1 MRTHTIF
8 AVLKRNLMS
17 YFSGVLGYL
26 FIVVFVIAAASSAFN
41 AQFFTNNLA
50 NLDQLTAAFPY
61 LLLFII
67 PAITMTSW
75 AEEKRLGTDE
85 LLFTLPA
92 TDFEILLGKFLSLVV
107 VYGVALAFSLTQL
120 IVLGYYADPDWGLLL
135 TTYFGYW
142 LAGSTLISLG
152 MFASVLTSSVTV
164 AFVLGAA
171 ICAVPIFIGH
181 LATSRPVLENPTFAD
196 SITDALNGFCSELS
210 LGERLNEFAI
220 GVVPFSGLVYFLSLI
235 VFSLYLN
242 AVFIGRRHWVS
253 DQQGLPV
260 GGHFAVRIVCLLVA
274 LLAGNSVVTT
284 ASEALGLRFDMTG
297 EKLYTLS
304 DTTHELVGKIENKV
318 TIQAFISPEVPRD
331 YVGQQTRLKG
341 LLRQY
346 DRMSKQIEV
355 RFVEVTP
362 FSEAAE
368 EAEHF
373 GIVPTPVQSEVD
385 GRFQRVDVFMGA
397 VISGAYDEV
406 IVPFFDIGTSVEYE
420 LTRSVRTVSQEER
433 LTVGM
438 LRTDAKVNGGF
449 DMSSMRSSAEWR
461 IQRELKK
468 QYKVVEVSPDSKI
481 VDEIDVLIAAVPSS
495 LTDPQMANFVDYV
508 KSGKPTLI
516 LDDPLPLIDP
526 RMSPSQAKPPQGG
539 GGGMFGGG
547 QQPAEPRADNGNAGP
562 LMRALDLSWQNDIV
576 VWDQT
581 NPHPTFVDLPPD
593 YVFITPLNGNSEAIS
608 TKSPVTSGL
617 QELLMLY
624 AGRILPPA
632 EDKQILKF
640 EPLLRVGLRTG
651 VSRWS
656 DLMGSS
662 FFGIQPKD
670 PSRVRR
676 TLADEKNVGA
686 TVAAHITGEKGE
698 NHKINAIYVADVD
711 IVSDALFNVV
721 QSDMHGLKLDNVKFI
736 LNCVDVLAG
745 DTSYVDLRKRRPQH
759 RTLKEVQKE
768 ADQFRENSQE
778 QREQAEKEAEEAL
791 KKVTGELD
799 KEIER
804 IDADE
809 TLTLIEKRQ
818 RMEIATQRKQR
829 ELDVEK
835 ANIDRDKAEKLEQ
848 LKAREQRQIKQA
860 ENNFRF
866 WAVILPPLP
875 SIFLGMFVLG
885 LRLMAEQKDIE
896 EVRRLSRQ

>member
-1 MRTHTIF
+1 MRTHAIF

-50 NLDQLTAAFPY
+50 NLDQLTEAFPY

-67 PAITMTSW
+67 PAITMTAW

-92 TDFEILLGKFLSLVV
+92 TDFEILLGKYFSLII
-107 VYGVALAFSLTQL
+107 VYGIALAFSLTQL
-120 IVLGYYADPDWGLLL
+120 FVLGYYADPDWGLLL

-164 AFVLGAA
+164 AFVLGAT

-181 LATSRPVLENPTFAD
+181 LVTSRPAIENPTFSDRA
-196 SITDALNGFCSELS
+196 TDMFNSFCSELS
-210 LGERLNEFAI
+210 LGERLGEFAI
-220 GVVPFSGLVYFLSLI
+220 GVVPVSGVVYFLSLI
-235 VFSLYLN
+235 IFSLYLN
-242 AVFIGRRHWVS
+242 AVFIGRRHWAS

-304 DTTHELVGKIENKV
+304 DTTHELVSKIENKV
-318 TIQAFISPEVPRD
+318 TIQAFISPDVPRD

-346 DRMSKQIEV
+346 DRMSNQIEV
-355 RFVEVTP
+355 RFVDVTP

-373 GIVPTPVQSEVD
+373 GIVATPVQSEVD

-397 VISGAYDEV
+397 VITGSYDEV

-420 LTRSVRTVSQEER
+420 LTRSVRTVSQEDR

-449 DMSSMRSSAEWR
+449 DMSSMRSSPEWR

-468 QYKVVEVSPDSKI
+468 QYKVVEVSPDSNI
-481 VDEIDVLIAAVPSS
+481 EDEIDVLIAAMPSS
-495 LTDPQMANFVDYV
+495 LTDPQLANFVNYV
-508 KSGKPTLI
+508 KSGKPVLV
-516 LDDPLPLIDP
+516 LDDPLPLVDP
-526 RMSPSQAKPPQGG
+526 RMSPSQQKPQQG

-547 QQPAEPRADNGNAGP
+547 QQPPEPRADEGNAGP
-562 LMRALDLSWQNDIV
+562 LVEALGISWQNDSV

-593 YVFITPLNGNSEAIS
+593 YVFITPLNGNPEAIS
-608 TKSPVTSGL
+608 TKTDVTSGL

-624 AGRILPPA
+624 SGRIRPR
-632 EDKQILKF
+632 ENSGLKF
-640 EPLLRVGLRTG
+640 EPLLRIGQRSG
-651 VSRWS
+651 ISKWS
-656 DLMGSS
+656 DLMSPS
-662 FFGIQPKD
+662 FFGMQFQD

-676 TLADEKNVGA
+676 EQTGEADV
-686 TVAAHITGEKGE
+686 VAAHITGEKGE
-698 NHKINAIYVADVD
+698 NHKVNVIYVADVD
-711 IVSDALFNVV
+711 VVSDALFNVV

-745 DTSYVDLRKRRPQH
+745 DTSYVDLRKRRPEH
-759 RTLKEVQKE
+759 RTLKEVQ
-768 ADQFRENSQE
+768 REFSERAGNCGRRS
-778 QREQAEKEAEEAL
+778 RKS
-791 KKVTGELD
+791 
-799 KEIER
+799 IEGCHCR
-804 IDADE
+804 S
-809 TLTLIEKRQ
+809 RQ
-818 RMEIATQRKQR
+818 R
-829 ELDVEK
+829 
-835 ANIDRDKAEKLEQ
+835 N
-848 LKAREQRQIKQA
+848 
-860 ENNFRF
+860 
-866 WAVILPPLP
+866 
-875 SIFLGMFVLG
+875 
-885 LRLMAEQKDIE
+885 
-896 EVRRLSRQ
+896 

>member
-171 ICAVPIFIGH
+171 ICAVPIFIGD
-181 LATSRPVLENPTFAD
+181 LATSRPAIESPTFGD
-196 SITDALNGFCSELS
+196 TMTDLFNSFCSEMS

-220 GVVPFSGLVYFLSLI
+220 GVVPFSGIVYFLSLI
-235 VFSLYLN
+235 IFSLYLN
-242 AVFIGRRHWVS
+242 AVFISRRHWVS

-304 DTTHELVGKIENKV
+304 DTTHELVSKIENKV
-318 TIQAFISPEVPRD
+318 TIQAFISPDVPRD

-346 DRMSKQIEV
+346 DRLSNQIEV

-420 LTRSVRTVSQEER
+420 LTRSVRTVSQEDR

-468 QYKVVEVSPDSKI
+468 QYKVVEIGPDSKI
-481 VDEIDVLIAAVPSS
+481 DDEVDVLIAAMPSS

-516 LDDPLPLIDP
+516 LDDPLPLVDP
-526 RMSPSQAKPPQGG
+526 RMSPSQQKPQQG

-547 QQPAEPRADNGNAGP
+547 QPAEPRADNGNAGP
-562 LMRALDLSWQNDIV
+562 LVDTLDISWQNDAI

-593 YVFITPLNGNSEAIS
+593 YVFITPLNGNPEAIS
-608 TKSPVTSGL
+608 TESDVTSGL

-624 AGRILPPA
+624 SGRIRPR
-632 EDKQILKF
+632 ENSKLKF
-640 EPLLRVGLRTG
+640 EPLLRIGLRSGT
-651 VSRWS
+651 SRWN

-676 TLADEKNVGA
+676 TLTGEADV
-686 TVAAHITGEKGE
+686 VAARITGEKGE
-698 NHKINAIYVADVD
+698 KHKVNVIYVADVD

-759 RTLKEVQKE
+759 RTLKEVQSK
-768 ADQFRENSQE
+768 ADQFRKISQE
-778 QREQAEKEAEEAL
+778 EREKAEKDAEEAL
-791 KKVTGELD
+791 EKVTAELD
-799 KEIER
+799 KEIEK
-804 IDADE
+804 IDSDE

-835 ANIDRDKAEKLEQ
+835 ANIDREKAEKLEQ
-848 LKAREQRQIKQA
+848 LKAREQRQIKQT
-860 ENNFRF
+860 ENDFRF
-866 WAVILPPLP
+866 WAVIFPPIP
-875 SIFLGMFVLG
+875 SILLGMLVLG
-885 LRLMAEQKDIE
+885 LRLTAEQKDIE

>member
-1 MRTHTIF
+1 MRTHAIF

-50 NLDQLTAAFPY
+50 NLDQLTEAFPY

-67 PAITMTSW
+67 PAITMTAW

-92 TDFEILLGKFLSLVV
+92 TDFEILLGKYFSLII
-107 VYGVALAFSLTQL
+107 VYGIALAFSLTQL
-120 IVLGYYADPDWGLLL
+120 FVLGYYADPDWGLLL

-164 AFVLGAA
+164 AFVLGAT

-181 LATSRPVLENPTFAD
+181 LVTSRPAIENPTFSDRA
-196 SITDALNGFCSELS
+196 TDMFNSFCSELS
-210 LGERLNEFAI
+210 LGERLGEFAI
-220 GVVPFSGLVYFLSLI
+220 GVVPVSGVVYFLSLI
-235 VFSLYLN
+235 IFSLYLN
-242 AVFIGRRHWVS
+242 AVFIGRRHWAS

-304 DTTHELVGKIENKV
+304 DTTHELVSKIENKV
-318 TIQAFISPEVPRD
+318 TIQAFISPDVPRD

-346 DRMSKQIEV
+346 DRMSNQIEV
-355 RFVEVTP
+355 RFVDVTP

-373 GIVPTPVQSEVD
+373 GIVATPVQSEVD

-397 VISGAYDEV
+397 VITGSYDEV

-420 LTRSVRTVSQEER
+420 LTRSVRTVSQEDR

-449 DMSSMRSSAEWR
+449 DMSSMRSSPEWR

-468 QYKVVEVSPDSKI
+468 QYKVVEVSPDSNI
-481 VDEIDVLIAAVPSS
+481 EDEIDVLIAAMPSS
-495 LTDPQMANFVDYV
+495 LTDPQLANFVNYV
-508 KSGKPTLI
+508 KSGKPVLV
-516 LDDPLPLIDP
+516 LDDPLPLVDP
-526 RMSPSQAKPPQGG
+526 RMSPSQQKPQQG

-547 QQPAEPRADNGNAGP
+547 QQPPEPRADEGNAGP
-562 LMRALDLSWQNDIV
+562 LVEALGISWQNDSV

-593 YVFITPLNGNSEAIS
+593 YVFITPLNGNPEAIS
-608 TKSPVTSGL
+608 TKTDVTSGL

-624 AGRILPPA
+624 SGRIRPR
-632 EDKQILKF
+632 ENSGLKF
-640 EPLLRVGLRTG
+640 EPLLRIGQRSG
-651 VSRWS
+651 ISKWS
-656 DLMGSS
+656 DLMSPS
-662 FFGIQPKD
+662 FFGMQFQD

-676 TLADEKNVGA
+676 EQTGEADV
-686 TVAAHITGEKGE
+686 VAAHITGEKGE
-698 NHKINAIYVADVD
+698 NHKVNVIYVADVD
-711 IVSDALFNVV
+711 VVSDALFNVV

-745 DTSYVDLRKRRPQH
+745 DTSYVDLRKRRPEH
-759 RTLKEVQKE
+759 RTLKEVQRA
-768 ADQFRENSQE
+768 ADQFRENSQKE
-778 QREQAEKEAEEAL
+778 RETAEEEAEKAL
-791 KKVTGELD
+791 KVVTADLD
-799 KEIER
+799 KEIEK

-809 TLTLIEKRQ
+809 TLSLIEKRQ
-818 RMEIATQRKQR
+818 RMEIARQRKQR

-835 ANIDRDKAEKLEQ
+835 ANIDREKAEKLAQ
-848 LKAREQRQIKQA
+848 LKAREQRQVKQT
-860 ENNFRF
+860 EDSFRF
-866 WAVILPPLP
+866 KAVFFPPIP
-875 SIFLGMFVLG
+875 SILLGMLVLG

>member
-92 TDFEILLGKFLSLVV
+92 TDFEILLGKYLSLVV

-120 IVLGYYADPDWGLLL
+120 FVLGFYADPDWGLLL

-171 ICAVPIFIGH
+171 ICAVPIFIGD
-181 LATSRPVLENPTFAD
+181 LATSRPTIENPTIGDTLSDLFN
-196 SITDALNGFCSELS
+196 SFCSELS

-220 GVVPFSGLVYFLSLI
+220 GVVPFSGIVYFLSLI
-235 VFSLYLN
+235 IFSLYLN
-242 AVFIGRRHWVS
+242 AVFISRRHWVS
-253 DQQGLPV
+253 DQQGMPV
-260 GGHFAVRIVCLLVA
+260 GGHYAVRIVCLLVA

-318 TIQAFISPEVPRD
+318 TIQAFISPDVPRD

-346 DRMSKQIEV
+346 DRMSNQVEV

-373 GIVPTPVQSEVD
+373 GIMPTPVQSEVD

-420 LTRSVRTVSQEER
+420 LTRSVRTVSQEDR

-449 DMSSMRSSAEWR
+449 DMTSMRSSPEWR

-468 QYKVVEVSPDSKI
+468 QYKVVEVSPDSPI
-481 VDEIDVLIAAVPSS
+481 ADEVDVLIAAVPSS
-495 LTDPQMANFVDYV
+495 LTDPQMATLVDYMKAGNPV
-508 KSGKPTLI
+508 LV
-516 LDDPLPLIDP
+516 LDDPLPLVDP
-526 RMSPSQAKPPQGG
+526 RMSPSQQKPPQGG
-539 GGGMFGGG
+539 GGGMFGGQG

-562 LMRALDLSWQNDIV
+562 LVDALDISWQNDAV

-581 NPHPTFVDLPPD
+581 NPHPSFVDLPPD
-593 YVFITPLNGNSEAIS
+593 YVFITPLNGNPEAIS
-608 TKSPVTSGL
+608 TKSDVTSGL

-624 AGRILPPA
+624 SGRIRPRENSKL
-632 EDKQILKF
+632 DF
-640 EPLLRVGLRTG
+640 EPLLRIGLRSGTCQ
-651 VSRWS
+651 WN

-676 TLADEKNVGA
+676 ELTGDADV
-686 TVAAHITGEKGE
+686 VAAHITGEKGE
-698 NHKINAIYVADVD
+698 RHKINAIYVADVD

-759 RTLKEVQKE
+759 RTLKEVQRE
-768 ADQFRENSQE
+768 ADQFRQISQDE
-778 QREQAEKEAEEAL
+778 REKAETEADEAL
-791 KKVTGELD
+791 EEVTGELD
-799 KEIER
+799 KEIEK

-835 ANIDRDKAEKLEQ
+835 ANIDREKAEKLEQ
-848 LKAREQRQIKQA
+848 LKAREQRQIKQT

-866 WAVILPPLP
+866 WAVLFPPIP
-875 SIFLGMFVLG
+875 SILLGMLVLG
-885 LRLMAEQKDIE
+885 LRLTAEQKDIE

>member
-1 MRTHTIF
+1 MRTHAIF

-50 NLDQLTAAFPY
+50 NLDQLTEAFPY

-67 PAITMTSW
+67 PAITMTAW

-92 TDFEILLGKFLSLVV
+92 TDTEILLGKYLSLVI
-107 VYGVALAFSLTQL
+107 VYGIALAFSLTQL
-120 IVLGYYADPDWGLLL
+120 FVLGYYADPDWGLLL

-142 LAGSTLISLG
+142 LAGSALISLG

-171 ICAVPIFIGH
+171 ICAIPIFIGH
-181 LATSRPVLENPTFAD
+181 LVTTRPAIDDPTLGD
-196 SITDALNGFCSELS
+196 RVTDLFNAFCRELS
-210 LGERLNEFAI
+210 LGERLSEFAI

-242 AVFIGRRHWVS
+242 AVFISRRHWVS

-260 GGHFAVRIVCLLVA
+260 GGHFAIRIVCLLIA

-284 ASEALGLRFDMTG
+284 ASEALGLRFDMTAEG
-297 EKLYTLS
+297 LYTLS
-304 DTTHELVGKIENKV
+304 DTTHDLVDKIENKV

-346 DRMSKQIEV
+346 DRMSNQIEV
-355 RFVEVTP
+355 RFVDVTP

-373 GIVPTPVQSEVD
+373 GITATPVQSEVD

-397 VISGAYDEV
+397 VITGAHDEV
-406 IVPFFDIGTSVEYE
+406 VVPFFDIGTSVEYE

-449 DMSSMRSSAEWR
+449 DMSSMRSSPEWR

-481 VDEIDVLIAAVPSS
+481 EEDVDVLIAAMPSS

-508 KSGKPTLI
+508 KSGEPVLI
-516 LDDPLPLIDP
+516 LDDPLPLVDP
-526 RMSPSQAKPPQGG
+526 RMSPSQQKPPQG

-547 QQPAEPRADNGNAGP
+547 GQPAEPRADGGNAGP
-562 LMRALDLSWQNDIV
+562 LVNALGISWQNDAV

-593 YVFITPLNGNSEAIS
+593 YVFITPLNGNPEAIS
-608 TKSPVTSGL
+608 TKSDVTSGL

-624 AGRILPPA
+624 SGRIRPRENSGL
-632 EDKQILKF
+632 DF
-640 EPLLRVGLRTG
+640 EPLLRIGLRSGT
-651 VSRWS
+651 SQWS
-656 DLMGSS
+656 DLMSPS
-662 FFGIQPKD
+662 FFGMQFQD

-676 TLADEKNVGA
+676 EQTGEADV
-686 TVAAHITGEKGE
+686 VAAHITGEKGE
-698 NHKINAIYVADVD
+698 NHKINVIYVADVD

-736 LNCVDVLAG
+736 LNSVDVLAG
-745 DTSYVDLRKRRPQH
+745 DTSYVDLRKRRPEH
-759 RTLKEVQKE
+759 RTLKEVQRE
-768 ADQFRENSQE
+768 ADRFRENAQKE
-778 QREQAEKEAEEAL
+778 REAAEKEADEAL
-791 KKVTGELD
+791 EKVTSELD
-799 KEIER
+799 KEIEK
-804 IDADE
+804 IEADD
-809 TLTLIEKRQ
+809 TLSLIEKRQ
-818 RMEIATQRKQR
+818 RMEIARQRKQR

-835 ANIDRDKAEKLEQ
+835 ANIDREKAEKLEQ
-848 LKAREQRQIKQA
+848 LKAREQRQIKRT
-860 ENNFRF
+860 ENEFRF
-866 WAVILPPLP
+866 WAVIFPPIP
-875 SIFLGMFVLG
+875 SILLGMLVLG
-885 LRLMAEQKDIE
+885 MRLTAEQKDIE

>member
-171 ICAVPIFIGH
+171 ICAIPIFIGH
-181 LATSRPVLENPTFAD
+181 LATSRPVIDNPTFAD
-196 SITDALNGFCSELS
+196 TLAEALNSFCSELS

-220 GVVPFSGLVYFLSLI
+220 GVVPFSGLVYFISLI
-235 VFSLYLN
+235 IFSLYLN
-242 AVFIGRRHWVS
+242 AVFISRRHWPS

-304 DTTHELVGKIENKV
+304 DTTHELVSKIKNKV

-331 YVGQQTRLKG
+331 YVGQQARLKG

-346 DRMSKQIEV
+346 DRMSGEIEV

-397 VISGAYDEV
+397 VISGAFDEV

-420 LTRSVRTVSQEER
+420 LTRSVRTVSQEDR

-449 DMSSMRSSAEWR
+449 DMTSMRSSAEWR

-526 RMSPSQAKPPQGG
+526 RMSPSQQKPPQGG

-547 QQPAEPRADNGNAGP
+547 QQPAEPRADGGNAGP
-562 LMRALDLSWQNDIV
+562 LVDALGISWQNDAV

-593 YVFITPLNGNSEAIS
+593 YVFITPLNGNPEAIS
-608 TKSPVTSGL
+608 TESDVTSGL

-624 AGRILPPA
+624 SGRIRPR
-632 EDKQILKF
+632 ENSGLKF
-640 EPLLRVGLRTG
+640 EPLLRIGMRSGT
-651 VSRWS
+651 SRWS

-676 TLADEKNVGA
+676 ELTGEADV
-686 TVAAHITGEKGE
+686 VAAHITGEKGE
-698 NHKINAIYVADVD
+698 RHKINAIYVADVD
-711 IVSDALFNVV
+711 VVSDALFNVV

-759 RTLKEVQKE
+759 RTLQEVQKK

-778 QREQAEKEAEEAL
+778 QREQAEKEAEDAL
-791 KKVTGELD
+791 EKVTGELD
-799 KEIER
+799 KEIEK
-804 IDADE
+804 IDADK

-818 RMEIATQRKQR
+818 RMEIAAQRKQR
-829 ELDVEK
+829 ELDVQK

-848 LKAREQRQIKQA
+848 LKAREQRQIKQT

>member
-1 MRTHTIF
+1 MRTHVIF

-67 PAITMTSW
+67 PAITMTAW

-92 TDFEILLGKFLSLVV
+92 ADFEILLGKYLSLVV

-120 IVLGYYADPDWGLLL
+120 FVLGYYADPDWGLLL
-135 TTYFGYW
+135 TTYSGYW
-142 LAGSTLISLG
+142 LAGSALISLG

-181 LATSRPVLENPTFAD
+181 LATSRPAIDNPTLVDNA
-196 SITDALNGFCSELS
+196 TDMFNSFCGELS
-210 LGERLNEFAI
+210 LGERLNEFSI
-220 GVVPFSGLVYFLSLI
+220 GVVPFSGMAYFLSLI
-235 VFSLYLN
+235 IFSLYLN
-242 AVFIGRRHWVS
+242 AVFISKRHWVS

-260 GGHFAVRIVCLLVA
+260 SGHFAIRVVCLLVA
-274 LLAGNSVVTT
+274 LLAGNSVITT

-304 DTTHELVGKIENKV
+304 DTTHELVSKIENKV
-318 TIQAFISPEVPRD
+318 TIQAFISPDVPRD

-346 DRMSKQIEV
+346 DRMSSQIEV
-355 RFVEVTP
+355 RFVDVTP

-373 GIVPTPVQSEVD
+373 GITATPVQSEVD

-397 VISGAYDEV
+397 VITGSFDEV

-420 LTRSVRTVSQEER
+420 LTRSVRTVSQKDR

-449 DMSSMRSSAEWR
+449 DMSSMRSSPEWR

-468 QYKVVEVSPDSKI
+468 QYKIVEVSPDSPI
-481 VDEIDVLIAAVPSS
+481 IDQVDVLIAAVPSS
-495 LTDPQMANFVDYV
+495 LTDPQMATFVDYV
-508 KSGKPTLI
+508 KSGKPVLV
-516 LDDPLPLIDP
+516 LDDPLPLVDP
-526 RMSPSQAKPPQGG
+526 RMSPSQQKPQQG

-547 QQPAEPRADNGNAGP
+547 QQPPEPRADEGNAGP
-562 LMRALDLSWQNDIV
+562 LVDALGISWQNDAI

-581 NPHPTFVDLPPD
+581 NPHPSFVDLPQD
-593 YVFITPLNGNSEAIS
+593 YVFITPLNGNPEAIS
-608 TKSPVTSGL
+608 TKSDVTSGL

-624 AGRILPPA
+624 SGRIRPR
-632 EDKQILKF
+632 ENSGLKF
-640 EPLLRVGLRTG
+640 EPLLRIGLKSG
-651 VSRWS
+651 VSKWS
-656 DLMGSS
+656 DLMAPS
-662 FFGIQPKD
+662 FFGMQFQD

-676 TLADEKNVGA
+676 EQTGEADV
-686 TVAAHITGEKGE
+686 VAAHITGEKGE
-698 NHKINAIYVADVD
+698 KHKINVIYVADVD

-759 RTLKEVQKE
+759 RTLTEVQRE
-768 ADQFRENSQE
+768 ADQFREHSQE
-778 QREQAEKEAEEAL
+778 EREKAEKEAEDAL
-791 KKVTGELD
+791 EKVSGDLE
-799 KEIER
+799 KEIEK

-809 TLTLIEKRQ
+809 SLTSLEKRQ
-818 RMEIATQRKQR
+818 RMEIARQRKQR
-829 ELDVEK
+829 ELDVQK
-835 ANIDRDKAEKLEQ
+835 ANIDRDKQEKLSQ
-848 LKAREQRQIKQA
+848 LKAREQRQIKQT
-860 ENNFRF
+860 EDSFRF
-866 WAVILPPLP
+866 WAVIFPPIP
-875 SIFLGMFVLG
+875 SILLGMLVLG
-885 LRLMAEQKDIE
+885 LRLTAEQKDIE

>member
-1 MRTHTIF
+1 MRTHAIF

-50 NLDQLTAAFPY
+50 NLDQLTEAFPY

-67 PAITMTSW
+67 PAITMTAW

-92 TDFEILLGKFLSLVV
+92 TDFEILLGKYLSLVV

-120 IVLGYYADPDWGLLL
+120 VVLGYYADPDWGLLL

-181 LATSRPVLENPTFAD
+181 LVTSRPVLENPTFAD
-196 SITDALNGFCSELS
+196 RATDLFNSFCSELS

-220 GVVPFSGLVYFLSLI
+220 GVVPFSGIVYFLSLI
-235 VFSLYLN
+235 IFSLYLN
-242 AVFIGRRHWVS
+242 AVFISRRHWAS

-260 GGHFAVRIVCLLVA
+260 GGHFAIRIVCLLVA

-297 EKLYTLS
+297 EGLYTLS
-304 DTTHELVGKIENKV
+304 DTTQDLVSKIENKV

-346 DRMSKQIEV
+346 DRMSNQIEV
-355 RFVEVTP
+355 RFVDVTP

-373 GIVPTPVQSEVD
+373 GITATPVQSEVD

-397 VISGAYDEV
+397 VITGSYDEV

-449 DMSSMRSSAEWR
+449 DMSSMRSSPEWR

-468 QYKVVEVSPDSKI
+468 QYKVVEVSPDSPI
-481 VDEIDVLIAAVPSS
+481 VDELDVLIAAMP
-495 LTDPQMANFVDYV
+495 
-508 KSGKPTLI
+508 
-516 LDDPLPLIDP
+516 
-526 RMSPSQAKPPQGG
+526 
-539 GGGMFGGG
+539 
-547 QQPAEPRADNGNAGP
+547 E
-562 LMRALDLSWQNDIV
+562 
-576 VWDQT
+576 
-581 NPHPTFVDLPPD
+581 
-593 YVFITPLNGNSEAIS
+593 
-608 TKSPVTSGL
+608 PVTNAAS
-617 QELLMLY
+617 
-624 AGRILPPA
+624 ASHSPASLPA
-632 EDKQILKF
+632 
-640 EPLLRVGLRTG
+640 R
-651 VSRWS
+651 RW
-656 DLMGSS
+656 
-662 FFGIQPKD
+662 
-670 PSRVRR
+670 
-676 TLADEKNVGA
+676 
-686 TVAAHITGEKGE
+686 
-698 NHKINAIYVADVD
+698 
-711 IVSDALFNVV
+711 
-721 QSDMHGLKLDNVKFI
+721 
-736 LNCVDVLAG
+736 
-745 DTSYVDLRKRRPQH
+745 
-759 RTLKEVQKE
+759 
-768 ADQFRENSQE
+768 
-778 QREQAEKEAEEAL
+778 
-791 KKVTGELD
+791 
-799 KEIER
+799 
-804 IDADE
+804 
-809 TLTLIEKRQ
+809 
-818 RMEIATQRKQR
+818 
-829 ELDVEK
+829 
-835 ANIDRDKAEKLEQ
+835 
-848 LKAREQRQIKQA
+848 
-860 ENNFRF
+860 
-866 WAVILPPLP
+866 
-875 SIFLGMFVLG
+875 
-885 LRLMAEQKDIE
+885 
-896 EVRRLSRQ
+896 

>member
-67 PAITMTSW
+67 PAITMTAW

-171 ICAVPIFIGH
+171 ICAIPIFIGD
-181 LATSRPVLENPTFAD
+181 LATSRPTIENPTFGD
-196 SITDALNGFCSELS
+196 TMTDLFNSFCSEMS

-220 GVVPFSGLVYFLSLI
+220 GVVPFSGIVYFLSLI
-235 VFSLYLN
+235 IFSLYLN
-242 AVFIGRRHWVS
+242 AVFISRRHWVS

-260 GGHFAVRIVCLLVA
+260 GGHYAVRIVCLLVA

-346 DRMSKQIEV
+346 DRMSNQVEV

-373 GIVPTPVQSEVD
+373 GILPTPVQSEVD

-397 VISGAYDEV
+397 VISGAFDEV
-406 IVPFFDIGTSVEYE
+406 VVPFFDIGTSVEYE

-468 QYKVVEVSPDSKI
+468 QYKVVEVSPDSPI
-481 VDEIDVLIAAVPSS
+481 VDEVDVLIAAIPSS
-495 LTDPQMANFVDYV
+495 LTDPQMATLVDYMKAGNPV
-508 KSGKPTLI
+508 LV
-516 LDDPLPLIDP
+516 LDDPLPLVDP
-526 RMSPSQAKPPQGG
+526 RMSPSQQKPPQGG
-539 GGGMFGGG
+539 GGMFGGQG
-547 QQPAEPRADNGNAGP
+547 QQPPEPRADNGNAGP
-562 LMRALDLSWQNDIV
+562 LVDALDISWQNDAV

-593 YVFITPLNGNSEAIS
+593 YVFITPLNGNPEAIS
-608 TKSPVTSGL
+608 TESDVTSGL

-624 AGRILPPA
+624 SGRIRPRENSKL
-632 EDKQILKF
+632 DF
-640 EPLLRVGLRTG
+640 EPLLRIGLRSGT
-651 VSRWS
+651 SRWN

-676 TLADEKNVGA
+676 ELTGEADV
-686 TVAAHITGEKGE
+686 VAAHITGEKGE
-698 NHKINAIYVADVD
+698 KHKINVIYVADVD

-721 QSDMHGLKLDNVKFI
+721 QSDMHGLKLDNVKFM

-759 RTLKEVQKE
+759 RTLKEVQRE
-768 ADQFRENSQE
+768 ADQFRKISQDE
-778 QREQAEKEAEEAL
+778 REKAETEAEEAL
-791 KKVTGELD
+791 EKVTGELD
-799 KEIER
+799 KEIEK
-804 IDADE
+804 IDSDE

-835 ANIDRDKAEKLEQ
+835 ANIDREKAEKLEQ
-848 LKAREQRQIKQA
+848 LKAREQRQIKQT
-860 ENNFRF
+860 ENDFRF
-866 WAVILPPLP
+866 WAVLFPPIP
-875 SIFLGMFVLG
+875 SILLGMLVLG
-885 LRLMAEQKDIE
+885 LRLTAEQKDIE

>member
-67 PAITMTSW
+67 PAITMTAW

-171 ICAVPIFIGH
+171 ICAIPIFIGD
-181 LATSRPVLENPTFAD
+181 LATTRPTIENPTLGD
-196 SITDALNGFCSELS
+196 TLTDLFNSFCSEMS

-220 GVVPFSGLVYFLSLI
+220 GVVPFSGLVYFFSLI
-235 VFSLYLN
+235 IFSLYLN
-242 AVFIGRRHWVS
+242 AVFISRRHWAS

-260 GGHFAVRIVCLLVA
+260 GGHYAVRIICLLIA

-346 DRMSKQIEV
+346 DRMSNQVEV

-373 GIVPTPVQSEVD
+373 GILPTPVQSEVD

-397 VISGAYDEV
+397 VISGAFDEV
-406 IVPFFDIGTSVEYE
+406 VVPFFDIGTSVEYE

-468 QYKVVEVSPDSKI
+468 QYKVVEVSPDSPI
-481 VDEIDVLIAAVPSS
+481 VDEVDVLIAAIPSS
-495 LTDPQMANFVDYV
+495 LTDPQMATLVDYMKAGNPV
-508 KSGKPTLI
+508 LV
-516 LDDPLPLIDP
+516 LDDPLPLVDP
-526 RMSPSQAKPPQGG
+526 RMSPSQQKPPQGG
-539 GGGMFGGG
+539 GGMFGGQG
-547 QQPAEPRADNGNAGP
+547 QQPPEPRADGGNAGP
-562 LMRALDLSWQNDIV
+562 LVDALDISWQNDAV

-593 YVFITPLNGNSEAIS
+593 YVFITPLNGNPEAIS
-608 TKSPVTSGL
+608 TESDVTSGL

-624 AGRILPPA
+624 SGRIRPRENSKL
-632 EDKQILKF
+632 DF
-640 EPLLRVGLRTG
+640 EPLLRIGLRSGT
-651 VSRWS
+651 SRWN

-676 TLADEKNVGA
+676 ELTGEADV
-686 TVAAHITGEKGE
+686 VAAHITGEKGE
-698 NHKINAIYVADVD
+698 KHKINVIYVADVD

-721 QSDMHGLKLDNVKFI
+721 QSDMHGLKLDNVKFM

-745 DTSYVDLRKRRPQH
+745 DTSYVELRKRRPQH
-759 RTLKEVQKE
+759 RTLKEVQRE
-768 ADQFRENSQE
+768 ADQFRKISQDE
-778 QREQAEKEAEEAL
+778 REKAETEAEEAL
-791 KKVTGELD
+791 EKVTGELD
-799 KEIER
+799 KEIEK
-804 IDADE
+804 IDSDE

-835 ANIDRDKAEKLEQ
+835 ANIDREKAEKLEQ
-848 LKAREQRQIKQA
+848 LKAREQRQIKQT
-860 ENNFRF
+860 ENDFRF
-866 WAVILPPLP
+866 WAVLFPPIP
-875 SIFLGMFVLG
+875 SILLGMLVLG
-885 LRLMAEQKDIE
+885 LRLTAEQKDIE

>member
-1 MRTHTIF
+1 M
-8 AVLKRNLMS
+8 
-17 YFSGVLGYL
+17 
-26 FIVVFVIAAASSAFN
+26 
-41 AQFFTNNLA
+41 
-50 NLDQLTAAFPY
+50 
-61 LLLFII
+61 
-67 PAITMTSW
+67 
-75 AEEKRLGTDE
+75 
-85 LLFTLPA
+85 
-92 TDFEILLGKFLSLVV
+92 
-107 VYGVALAFSLTQL
+107 ALAFSLTQL

-171 ICAVPIFIGH
+171 ICAVPIFIGD
-181 LATSRPVLENPTFAD
+181 LATSRPAIESPTFGD
-196 SITDALNGFCSELS
+196 TMTDLFNSFCSEMS

-220 GVVPFSGLVYFLSLI
+220 GVVPFSGIVYFLSLI
-235 VFSLYLN
+235 IFSLYLN
-242 AVFIGRRHWVS
+242 AVFISRRHWVS

-304 DTTHELVGKIENKV
+304 DTTHELVSKIENKV
-318 TIQAFISPEVPRD
+318 TIQAFISPDVPRD

-346 DRMSKQIEV
+346 YRLSNQIEV

-420 LTRSVRTVSQEER
+420 LTRSVRTVSQEDR

-449 DMSSMRSSAEWR
+449 DMSRMRSSAEWR

-468 QYKVVEVSPDSKI
+468 QYKVVEIGPDSKI
-481 VDEIDVLIAAVPSS
+481 DDEVDVLIAAMPSS

-516 LDDPLPLIDP
+516 LDDPLPLVDP
-526 RMSPSQAKPPQGG
+526 RMSPSQQKPQQG

-547 QQPAEPRADNGNAGP
+547 QPAEPRADNGNAGP
-562 LMRALDLSWQNDIV
+562 LVDTLDISWQNDAI

-581 NPHPTFVDLPPD
+581 NPQPTFVDLPPD
-593 YVFITPLNGNSEAIS
+593 YVFITPLNGNPEAIS
-608 TKSPVTSGL
+608 TESDVTSGL

-624 AGRILPPA
+624 SGRIRPR
-632 EDKQILKF
+632 ENSKLKF
-640 EPLLRVGLRTG
+640 EPLLRIGLRSGT
-651 VSRWS
+651 SRWN

-670 PSRVRR
+670 PSRVRL
-676 TLADEKNVGA
+676 TLTGEADV
-686 TVAAHITGEKGE
+686 VAARITGEKGE
-698 NHKINAIYVADVD
+698 KHKVNVIYVADVD

-759 RTLKEVQKE
+759 RTLKEVQSK
-768 ADQFRENSQE
+768 ADQFRKISQE
-778 QREQAEKEAEEAL
+778 EREKAEKDAEEAL
-791 KKVTGELD
+791 EKVTAELD
-799 KEIER
+799 KEIEK
-804 IDADE
+804 IDSDE

-835 ANIDRDKAEKLEQ
+835 ANIDREKAEKLEQ
-848 LKAREQRQIKQA
+848 LKAREQRQIKQT
-860 ENNFRF
+860 ENDFRF
-866 WAVILPPLP
+866 WAVIFPPIP
-875 SIFLGMFVLG
+875 SILLGMLVLG
-885 LRLMAEQKDIE
+885 LRLTAEQKDIE

>member
-181 LATSRPVLENPTFAD
+181 LATSRPAIENPTLGD
-196 SITDALNGFCSELS
+196 TMTDLFNSFCSEMS

-220 GVVPFSGLVYFLSLI
+220 GVVPFSGIVYFLSLI
-235 VFSLYLN
+235 IFSLYLN
-242 AVFIGRRHWVS
+242 AVFISRRHWVS

-304 DTTHELVGKIENKV
+304 DTTHELVSKIENKV
-318 TIQAFISPEVPRD
+318 TIQAFISPDVPRD

-346 DRMSKQIEV
+346 DRLSNQIEV

-373 GIVPTPVQSEVD
+373 GIMPTPVQSEVD

-481 VDEIDVLIAAVPSS
+481 EDEVDVLIAAMPSS

-508 KSGKPTLI
+508 KSGKPVLA
-516 LDDPLPLIDP
+516 LDDPLPLVDP
-526 RMSPSQAKPPQGG
+526 RMSPSQQKPPQG

-547 QQPAEPRADNGNAGP
+547 GQPAEPRADNGNAGP
-562 LMRALDLSWQNDIV
+562 LVDALDISWQNDAI

-593 YVFITPLNGNSEAIS
+593 YVFITPLNGNPEAIS
-608 TKSPVTSGL
+608 TESDVTSGL

-624 AGRILPPA
+624 SGRIRPR
-632 EDKQILKF
+632 ENSKLKF
-640 EPLLRVGLRTG
+640 EPLLRIGLRSGT
-651 VSRWS
+651 SRWN

-676 TLADEKNVGA
+676 TLTGEADV
-686 TVAAHITGEKGE
+686 VAARITGEKGE
-698 NHKINAIYVADVD
+698 KHKVNVIYVADVD

-759 RTLKEVQKE
+759 RTLKEVQSE
-768 ADQFRENSQE
+768 ADKFRKISQE
-778 QREQAEKEAEEAL
+778 EREKAEKDAEEAL
-791 KKVTGELD
+791 EKVTGELD
-799 KEIER
+799 KEIEK
-804 IDADE
+804 IDSDE

-835 ANIDRDKAEKLEQ
+835 ANIDREKAEKLEQ
-848 LKAREQRQIKQA
+848 LKAREQRQIKQT

-866 WAVILPPLP
+866 WAVIFPPIP
-875 SIFLGMFVLG
+875 SILLGMLVLG
-885 LRLMAEQKDIE
+885 LRLTAEQKDIE

>member
-92 TDFEILLGKFLSLVV
+92 TDFEILLGKYLSLVV

-120 IVLGYYADPDWGLLL
+120 FVLGFYADPDWGLLL

-181 LATSRPVLENPTFAD
+181 LATSRPIVEDPSFAEVAGD
-196 SITDALNGFCSELS
+196 MLNSFCSELS

-220 GVVPFSGLVYFLSLI
+220 GVIPFSGLVYFLSLI
-235 VFSLYLN
+235 IFSLYLN
-242 AVFIGRRHWVS
+242 AVFISRRHWAS

-260 GGHFAVRIVCLLVA
+260 GGHVAVRIACLLVA
-274 LLAGNSVVTT
+274 LLTGNSVVTT

-304 DTTHELVGKIENKV
+304 DTTHDLVGKIENKV
-318 TIQAFISPEVPRD
+318 TIQAFISPNVPRD

-346 DRMSKQIEV
+346 DRMSGEIEV

-362 FSEAAE
+362 FSEEAE

-385 GRFQRVDVFMGA
+385 GRFQRVDVFMGT

-420 LTRSVRTVSQEER
+420 LTRSVRTVSQEDR

-449 DMSSMRSSAEWR
+449 DMSSMRSSPEWR

-481 VDEIDVLIAAVPSS
+481 EDEVDVLIAAMPSS
-495 LTDPQMANFVDYV
+495 LTDPQMANFVNYV
-508 KSGKPTLI
+508 KSGKPVLA

-539 GGGMFGGG
+539 GGGGMFGGQG
-547 QQPAEPRADNGNAGP
+547 QQPAEPRADGGNAGP
-562 LMRALDLSWQNDIV
+562 LVDALGISWQNDSI

-581 NPHPTFVDLPPD
+581 NPHPTFVDLPQD
-593 YVFITPLNGNSEAIS
+593 YVFITPLNGNPEAIS
-608 TKSPVTSGL
+608 TESDVTSGL

-624 AGRILPPA
+624 SGRIRPR
-632 EDKQILKF
+632 ENSELKF
-640 EPLLRVGLRTG
+640 EPLLRIGLQSG
-651 VSRWS
+651 NSRWS

-676 TLADEKNVGA
+676 VLTGEADV
-686 TVAAHITGEKGE
+686 VAAHITGNKGE
-698 NHKINAIYVADVD
+698 QHKVNVIYVADVD

-721 QSDMHGLKLDNVKFI
+721 QSDMHGLKLDNVKFV

-759 RTLKEVQKE
+759 RTLKEVQRE
-768 ADQFRENSQE
+768 ADQFRENSLE
-778 QREQAEKEAEEAL
+778 EREKAEKEAEEAL
-791 KKVTGELD
+791 EKVTGELD
-799 KEIER
+799 KVIEK

-809 TLTLIEKRQ
+809 TLSLIEKRQ

-835 ANIDRDKAEKLEQ
+835 ANIDREKAEKLDQ
-848 LKAREQRQIKQA
+848 LKASEQRQIKQT
-860 ENNFRF
+860 ENEFRF
-866 WAVILPPLP
+866 WAVIFPPIP
-875 SIFLGMFVLG
+875 SILLGMLVLG
-885 LRLMAEQKDIE
+885 LRLTAERKDIE

>member
-1 MRTHTIF
+1 MRTHVIF

-67 PAITMTSW
+67 PAITMTAW

-92 TDFEILLGKFLSLVV
+92 TDFEILLGKYFSLIV

-120 IVLGYYADPDWGLLL
+120 FVLGYYADPDWGLLL

-164 AFVLGAA
+164 AFVLGAT
-171 ICAVPIFIGH
+171 ICAVPIFIGD
-181 LATSRPVLENPTFAD
+181 LATTRPVVENPTFIDNA
-196 SITDALNGFCSELS
+196 TDMFNSFCRELS
-210 LGERLNEFAI
+210 LGERLSEFAI
-220 GVVPFSGLVYFLSLI
+220 GVVPFSGMTYFLSLI
-235 VFSLYLN
+235 AFSLYLN
-242 AVFIGRRHWVS
+242 AVFISRRHWTS
-253 DQQGLPV
+253 DQGGLPV
-260 GGHFAVRIVCLLVA
+260 GGHYALRIVCLLIA

-318 TIQAFISPEVPRD
+318 TIQAFISPDVPRD

-346 DRMSKQIEV
+346 DRMSGEIEV
-355 RFVEVTP
+355 RFVDVTP

-373 GIVPTPVQSEVD
+373 GITANPVQSEID
-385 GRFQRVDVFMGA
+385 GRFQRVDVFMGV

-406 IVPFFDIGTSVEYE
+406 IVPFFDVGTSVEYE
-420 LTRSVRTVSQEER
+420 LTRSVRTVSQKDR

-449 DMSSMRSSAEWR
+449 DMSSMRSSPEWR

-468 QYKVVEVSPDSKI
+468 QYKLVEVSPDSAI
-481 VDEIDVLIAAVPSS
+481 SDEVDVLVAAIPSS
-495 LTDPQMANFVDYV
+495 LTDPQMANLVDYI
-508 KSGKPTLI
+508 KSGKPVLV
-516 LDDPLPLIDP
+516 LDDPLPLVDP
-526 RMSPSQAKPPQGG
+526 QMSPSQKKPQQGG
-539 GGGMFGGG
+539 GGGMFGGQG
-547 QQPAEPRADNGNAGP
+547 QQPPEPRADDGNAGP
-562 LMRALDLSWQNDIV
+562 LVDALGISWENDSV

-581 NPHPTFVDLPPD
+581 NPHPTFVDLPQD
-593 YVFITPLNGNSEAIS
+593 YVFITPLNGNPEAIS
-608 TKSPVTSGL
+608 TKSDVTSGL
-617 QELLMLY
+617 QEVLMLY
-624 AGRILPPA
+624 SGRIRPRKNSGL
-632 EDKQILKF
+632 EF
-640 EPLLRVGLRTG
+640 EPLLRIGQRSGT
-651 VSRWS
+651 SKWS
-656 DLMGSS
+656 DLMSPS
-662 FFGIQPKD
+662 FFGMQFKD
-670 PSRVRR
+670 PSQVRR
-676 TLADEKNVGA
+676 EQTGEADV
-686 TVAAHITGEKGE
+686 VAAHITGKKGD
-698 NHKINAIYVADVD
+698 NHKINVIYVADVD

-721 QSDMHGLKLDNVKFI
+721 QSDMHGLKLDNVKFM

-759 RTLKEVQKE
+759 RTLTEVQRE
-768 ADQFRENSQE
+768 ADRFRENSQE
-778 QREQAEKEAEEAL
+778 EREKAEKEAEDAL
-791 KKVTGELD
+791 EKVTEELQ
-799 KEIER
+799 KRVEE

-809 TLTLIEKRQ
+809 SLSLIQKRQ
-818 RMEIATQRKQR
+818 QMDIATQRKQR
-829 ELDVEK
+829 ELDVQK
-835 ANIDRDKAEKLEQ
+835 ANIDRDKAEKLAQ
-848 LKAREQRQIKQA
+848 LKAREQRQIKQT
-860 ENNFRF
+860 EDSFRF
-866 WAVILPPLP
+866 WAVIFPPIP
-875 SIFLGMFVLG
+875 SILLGMLVLG
-885 LRLMAEQKDIE
+885 LRLTAEQKDIE